1 MQGDNGLYPAEKQK
15 KKRSALRVA
24 LISVGCVAA
33 AAVAFFAGFFTYRLT
48 LDDGLKS
55 LLWFKDRIRDEYYKE
70 ISDEDFWQAAID
82 GVENILDDYSCY
94 YSADEYDAVLNSDR
108 GIKDGVGLSFFSNT
122 NMVYKVAVGSPAFYA
137 ESGSGERAEAGMF
150 LTGVGES
157 ADSVKDTFTAA
168 AVSEALG
175 GAGSGDTLFLR
186 LSRTAANDTQNC
198 VLLSVE
204 YETYTESYVL
214 YATAAHTYALVFD
227 DNAENGTWQ
236 RVGDGMEELSAGE
249 AYIRLVQ
256 FEGNAAE
263 EFGRAAEQYKED
275 GCNTLLLDLRNNGGG
290 SLSVLR
296 GTAAYLLKDA
306 DKGSPLMYAGE
317 EGDRAVYS
325 LKDDLYADYFASS
338 KIYAAGNSNT
348 ASASEALLGAMLCYN
363 TLEYEDIYLVK
374 AGGGADGPARTYGK
388 GIMQTTYYNPLT
400 GEAAK
405 LTTARIYWPD
415 GTTCIQGRGVTS
427 DDGAHR
433 IDAATNADYGDPA
446 LSAILADIAA
456 Q

>member
-1 MQGDNGLYPAEKQK
+1 M
-15 KKRSALRVA
+15 
-24 LISVGCVAA
+24 
-33 AAVAFFAGFFTYRLT
+33 
-48 LDDGLKS
+48 
-55 LLWFKDRIRDEYYKE
+55 
-70 ISDEDFWQAAID
+70 
-82 GVENILDDYSCY
+82 
-94 YSADEYDAVLNSDR
+94 
-108 GIKDGVGLSFFSNT
+108 
-122 NMVYKVAVGSPAFYA
+122 
-137 ESGSGERAEAGMF
+137 
-150 LTGVGES
+150 
-157 ADSVKDTFTAA
+157 
-168 AVSEALG
+168 
-175 GAGSGDTLFLR
+175 
-186 LSRTAANDTQNC
+186 
-198 VLLSVE
+198 
-204 YETYTESYVL
+204 L

-296 GTAAYLLKDA
+296 GIAAYLLKDA

-456 Q
+456 S

>member
-33 AAVAFFAGFFTYRLT
+33 AAVVFLAGFFTYRLT

-70 ISDEDFWQAAID
+70 ISDEDFWRAAID

-137 ESGSGERAEAGMF
+137 ESEAGERAEAGMF

-186 LSRTAANDTQNC
+186 LSKTAANDTQNC

-236 RVGDGMEELSAGE
+236 LVGDGMEELSAGE

-263 EFGRAAEQYKED
+263 EF
-275 GCNTLLLDLRNNGGG
+275 
-290 SLSVLR
+290 
-296 GTAAYLLKDA
+296 
-306 DKGSPLMYAGE
+306 
-317 EGDRAVYS
+317 
-325 LKDDLYADYFASS
+325 
-338 KIYAAGNSNT
+338 
-348 ASASEALLGAMLCYN
+348 
-363 TLEYEDIYLVK
+363 
-374 AGGGADGPARTYGK
+374 
-388 GIMQTTYYNPLT
+388 
-400 GEAAK
+400 
-405 LTTARIYWPD
+405 
-415 GTTCIQGRGVTS
+415 
-427 DDGAHR
+427 
-433 IDAATNADYGDPA
+433 
-446 LSAILADIAA
+446 AA
-456 Q
+456 QPPQVRMFDVAAAQQ